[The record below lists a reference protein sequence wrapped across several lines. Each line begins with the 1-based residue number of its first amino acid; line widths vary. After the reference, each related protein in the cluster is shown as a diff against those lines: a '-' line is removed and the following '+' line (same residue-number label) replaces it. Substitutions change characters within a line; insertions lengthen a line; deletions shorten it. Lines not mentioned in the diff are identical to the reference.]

1 MAWKKV
7 GSIRKSKKGNL
18 YIKFDSDV
26 TMTKDSVLQI
36 QNPRDKVQALMKSG
50 KLSEQEGNE
59 RLAKIH
65 EYIRQEIYLVDDNG
79 E

>member
-1 MAWKKV
+1 
-7 GSIRKSKKGNL
+7 
-18 YIKFDSDV
+18 
-26 TMTKDSVLQI
+26 
-36 QNPRDKVQALMKSG
+36 MKSG

>member
-26 TMTKDSVLQI
+26 TMK
-36 QNPRDKVQALMKSG
+36 
-50 KLSEQEGNE
+50 
-59 RLAKIH
+59 RLCTSNSKPT
-65 EYIRQEIYLVDDNG
+65 R
-79 E
+79 